1 MNGADTIGEELADWG
16 KVAILATVG
25 RSSGR
30 VGHAAVGFVEE
41 PDGALVVAA
50 GTDATDWALNLRAAR
65 GCSARIGDDSADY
78 EAHELFGPDR
88 NHAISALILK
98 YGTPAERL
106 GRGPAFR
113 LSRRSEGDDDGR

>member
-1 MNGADTIGEELADWG
+1 MDDGDTIGEELADWG
-16 KVAILATVG
+16 KVALLATVG
-25 RSSGR
+25 RVSGR
-30 VGHAAVGFVEE
+30 ELHAAVGFVEE
-41 PDGALVVAA
+41 QDRALLVAA
-50 GTDATDWALNLRAAR
+50 GSETTDWALNLRAAP